1 MPQILLTPVFR
12 LHKEIRDFYDFV
24 RPQDFEQRVR
34 DELVADLKSWC
45 RFNFRDADVYPFG
58 SYPTGLYLPTSD
70 MDLVI
75 VSDGVMSGKSAS
87 KYHAKKY
94 LWRFAN
100 GLESGGMIRDRI
112 VEIISKAKVPLVKF
126 VHKKTSLKV
135 DISFENTGGLRAVH
149 TFNAWK
155 QQYPAMPILATM
167 IKHLLC
173 MRGLN
178 EPASGGIGGFS
189 VICLVISM
197 LQHMPQIQ
205 AGSMES
211 THHLGQLLLH
221 FLDLYGNK
229 FNYRTTA
236 ISVDPPAYIA
246 KASSSFPPPLRHVA
260 NPTMQNQVQ
269 NITYRNPDR
278 LAIIDP
284 NDPSND
290 ISGGAQ
296 NTHLIQGVFRE
307 AHDKLQAELAAVDAG
322 APRTKVPAY
331 SMLRPVFG
339 GDYSSF
345 RVQRRWLQ
353 EIDRTDQ
360 YNSRRPA
367 RR

>member
-1 MPQILLTPVFR
+1 MCR
-12 LHKEIRDFYDFV
+12 LHKEIKDFYDFV

-34 DELVADLKSWC
+34 DELVADLKDWC
-45 RFNFRDADVYPFG
+45 RSVFRDADIYPFG

-75 VSDGVMSGKSAS
+75 VSDGVMSGKGIS
-87 KYHAKKY
+87 KYHAKKF
-94 LWRFAN
+94 LWRFSHS
-100 GLESGGMIRDRI
+100 LESSGKVRERLLEVIA
-112 VEIISKAKVPLVKF
+112 KAKVPLVKF

-135 DISFENTGGLRAVH
+135 DISFENTGGLTAVN
-149 TFNAWK
+149 TFNDWK

-173 MRGLN
+173 MHGLN

-189 VICLVISM
+189 VICLVVSM
-197 LQHMPQIQ
+197 LQQMPQVQ
-205 AGSMES
+205 ARSME
-211 THHLGQLLLH
+211 TGHHLGQLLLQ
-221 FLDLYGNK
+221 FLDLYGYK
-229 FNYRTTA
+229 FNYRETA
-236 ISVDPPAYIA
+236 ISVNPPEYIA
-246 KASSSFPPPLRHVA
+246 KASAMSPRPFRGVA
-260 NPTMQNQVQ
+260 NTGMQNRVP

-290 ISGGAQ
+290 ISGGSQ
-296 NTHLIQGVFRE
+296 NTPLIQGVFRE
-307 AHDKLQAELAAVDAG
+307 AHDKLQAEIRAVDAG
-322 APRTKVPAY
+322 APNTKSPGY

-353 EIDRTDQ
+353 EIDRNQDYQ
-360 YNSRRPA
+360 SSRR
-367 RR
+367 RGGR